1 MSTDFHH
8 SSFASLISK
17 LLRNAEFRTALEES
31 LDEPGKSVLRK
42 IQESTPVSEH
52 EVDEIYDAAYEA
64 YRENLSQ
71 VLCLGWDGNH
81 PGGSGAL
88 YVGELEGVYLVSS
101 SDYDDAGPFE
111 SLDEALELEYFQI
124 RTPNPELDASEIPLE
139 RLLEIAR
146 DVVDWEGG
154 GEIRINEERYVVQ
167 GNDLV
172 KVGA

>member
-1 MSTDFHH
+1 MSEDFHH
-8 SSFASLISK
+8 SSFASCISK
-17 LLRNAEFRTALEES
+17 LLRNAEFRAALEGR
-31 LDEPGKSVLRK
+31 LDEDGKSVLRK
-42 IQESTPVSEH
+42 IEESAPVSEQ
-52 EVDEIYDAAYEA
+52 EMDKIYDAAYEA
-64 YRENLSQ
+64 YRANLSE
-71 VLCLGWDGNH
+71 VLCLGWDGNR

-146 DVVDWEGG
+146 DVVDWEEG

-172 KVGA
+172 KAET